1 MNLLKA
7 FALSAIAITCALLGA
22 CAVNPA
28 TGTPDFVFMSEES
41 EIKKGKELHEK
52 IIASTPV
59 YQDEKLT
66 EYVNNIGQKL
76 VKVSDR
82 PDIPYTF
89 TIIDSP
95 DINAFALPGGYIYIN
110 RGLIG
115 YLSNEAQLAAV
126 IAHEIAHVTAR
137 HTVRQDAARKGASA
151 VSVATV
157 ITTGSMVAADAADLW
172 TSAAVSG
179 YGRDMELEADSFG
192 AKYLYRAK
200 YDPNAMI
207 DVIGVL
213 KDQERYAR
221 YRAKE
226 AGQKPKSYH
235 GVFSTHPRNDQRLQ
249 EVIATAGTLPK
260 DADGQLNTKEFR
272 MATNGM
278 VVGINYDMAMPG
290 QENRYIHRKL
300 GFTFVHPAGWKVEN
314 QRSKLVAVPEDKHTQ
329 LELGIAM
336 LRVPM
341 EPSAYLRDELNIGLL
356 QQSEPL
362 KQFGLIGHTGL
373 APAEAGKPGRRV
385 AVLFQGNRAYQF
397 SGTVTN
403 EQDDA
408 DFMGM
413 INTFQP
419 AQVPPKGTSK
429 RIRYVIANENTRYEA
444 LANHG
449 RLGPN
454 GADQLRLLNGD
465 YPRGEPTPGEWIKIV
480 E

>member
-1 MNLLKA
+1 MKPLQAPLALL
-7 FALSAIAITCALLGA
+7 TVVALLGA
-22 CAVNPA
+22 AGCAVNPA
-28 TGTPDFVFMSEES
+28 TGTPDFVFMSESS
-41 EIKKGKELHEK
+41 EIEKGKELHEK
-52 IIASTPV
+52 ILASMPV

-66 EYVNNIGQKL
+66 QYVNDIGQRL
-76 VKVSDR
+76 AKVSDR
-82 PDIPYTF
+82 PEITYTF

-157 ITTGSMVAADAADLW
+157 ITTGSMVVADAADLW

-192 AKYLYRAK
+192 AQYLHRAH
-200 YDPNAMI
+200 YDPAAMI

-221 YRAKE
+221 FRAKE

-260 DADGQLNTKEFR
+260 GADGQLNTAEFR
-272 MATNGM
+272 QATNGM
-278 VVGINYDMAMPG
+278 VIGINYDMALPG
-290 QENRYIHRKL
+290 QENRYMHSKL
-300 GFTFVHPAGWKVEN
+300 GFTFVHPKGWSVEN
-314 QRSKLVAVPEDKHTQ
+314 QRSSLVIQPEDKHTQ
-329 LELGIAM
+329 LTLGIA
-336 LRVPM
+336 LLKVPM

-356 QQSEPL
+356 AESEPL
-362 KQFGLIGHTGL
+362 SQFGLTGHTGVV
-373 APAEAGKPGRRV
+373 AKDGQPAQRV

-397 SGTVTN
+397 TGSITN
-403 EQDDA
+403 EADDA
-408 DFMGM
+408 GFKEV
-413 INTFQP
+413 ITTFQP
-419 AQVPPKGTSK
+419 ARVPPKGASK
-429 RIRYVIANENTRYEA
+429 HLRYVIANENTSYQA
-444 LANHG
+444 LSDHG

>member
-1 MNLLKA
+1 MKCLQVC
-7 FALSAIAITCALLGA
+7 ALSLVLISTIASVG

-41 EIKKGKELHEK
+41 EIKKGRELHEK
-52 IIASTPV
+52 IIASTPI
-59 YQDEKLT
+59 YQDESLNQ
-66 EYVNNIGQKL
+66 YVNEIGQKL
-76 VKVSDR
+76 AKLSDR
-82 PDIPYTF
+82 PDLAYTF

-115 YLSNEAQLAAV
+115 YLNNEAQLAAV

-157 ITTGSMVAADAADLW
+157 LTTGSIVAADAADLW
-172 TSAAVSG
+172 ASAAVSG
-179 YGRDMELEADSFG
+179 YGRDMELEADSYG
-192 AKYLYRAK
+192 AQYLYRAK

-221 YRAKE
+221 FRAKE

-260 DADGQLNTKEFR
+260 DADGQINSVAFR
-272 MATNGM
+272 QATNGM

-300 GFTFVHPAGWKVEN
+300 GFTFVHPAGWQVEN
-314 QRSKLVAVPEDKHTQ
+314 QRSSLVALPADKHTQ
-329 LELGIAM
+329 LTLGIA
-336 LRVPM
+336 LLKVPM

-356 QQSEPL
+356 GQSEPL
-362 KQFGLIGHTGL
+362 SQFGLLGHTGITQ
-373 APAEAGKPGRRV
+373 AKDGQPSQRV

-397 SGTVTN
+397 AGVVTSA
-403 EQDDA
+403 QDDT
-408 DFMGM
+408 DFMT
-413 INTFQP
+413 IIQSFQP
-419 AQVPPKGTSK
+419 ARVPPKGTSK
-429 RIRYVIANENTRYEA
+429 RLRYVLANANTSYEA

-449 RLGPN
+449 RLGAN